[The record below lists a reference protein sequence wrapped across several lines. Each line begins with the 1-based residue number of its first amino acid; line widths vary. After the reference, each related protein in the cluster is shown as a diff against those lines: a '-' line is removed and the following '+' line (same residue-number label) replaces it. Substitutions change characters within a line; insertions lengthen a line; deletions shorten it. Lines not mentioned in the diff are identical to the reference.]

1 MTGVMF
7 SAMNALIWMS
17 SYLYFNDNFSIGK
30 INSFNSYM
38 FSFLI
43 NFVMM
48 ASVIS
53 NVLQLQGT
61 MIGIATINL
70 YDPKIKIVGGEEVS
84 TATQTDGSIRLED
97 IQFTYPTKQEITVI
111 KKASIHVKKN
121 KTVALVGSSGCG
133 KSTIIQLVERFYD
146 PMNGNVMYGNQD
158 LRNLNA

>member
-61 MIGIATINL
+61 MIGIAAINL
-70 YDPKIKIVGGEEVS
+70 YDPKIKIVGGDEVS

-97 IQFTYPTKQEITVI
+97 IQFTYPTK
-111 KKASIHVKKN
+111 
-121 KTVALVGSSGCG
+121 
-133 KSTIIQLVERFYD
+133 
-146 PMNGNVMYGNQD
+146 
-158 LRNLNA
+158 